1 MTRLIAGRL
10 GGRRLR
16 APKGAG
22 TRPTTDRVREA
33 LFSRVESLMDLTDT
47 RVLDLFAGSGALAFE
62 ALSRGATRAVLVES
76 DRRAAALITA
86 NAGELGVGAQTT
98 VRTDLV
104 ERALERGAAGEEFDL
119 VLIDPPYP
127 LGEPEIARVLVGLV
141 DHGWLAPDA
150 LVVLERSARSP
161 APAWPEALVSL
172 EARTYGET
180 TVHLAE
186 PRSDSA

>member
-76 DRRAAALITA
+76 DRRAAARQEA
-86 NAGELGVGAQTT
+86 
-98 VRTDLV
+98 
-104 ERALERGAAGEEFDL
+104 
-119 VLIDPPYP
+119 
-127 LGEPEIARVLVGLV
+127 
-141 DHGWLAPDA
+141 
-150 LVVLERSARSP
+150 SARHAESDLGSARWTVVSP
-161 APAWPEALVSL
+161 
-172 EARTYGET
+172 
-180 TVHLAE
+180 
-186 PRSDSA
+186 

>member
-47 RVLDLFAGSGALAFE
+47 RVLDLYAGSGALGFE
-62 ALSRGATRAVLVES
+62 ALSRGATRAVLIES
-76 DRRAAALITA
+76 DRRAAALITT
-86 NAGELGVGAQTT
+86 NASELGVGAQAT

-104 ERALERGAAGEEFDL
+104 ERALERGPAGEEFDL
-119 VLIDPPYP
+119 VLLDPPYP
-127 LGEPEIARVLVGLV
+127 LGEADIERVLTALV
-141 DHGWLAPDA
+141 EQGWLAPDA

-161 APAWPEALVSL
+161 APVWPDGLVGL
-172 EARTYGET
+172 ESRTYGET

-186 PRSDSA
+186 PVSVSE

>member
-1 MTRLIAGRL
+1 MIAGRL

-47 RVLDLFAGSGALAFE
+47 RVLDLYAGSGALAFE

-76 DRRAAALITA
+76 DRRATALITA
-86 NAGELGVGAQTT
+86 NADELGVGSQTT
-98 VRTDLV
+98 VRGDLV
-104 ERALERGAAGEEFDL
+104 ERALERGPAGEEFDL

-127 LGEPEIARVLVGLV
+127 LGEPEIARVLAGLV

-161 APAWPEALVSL
+161 DPAWPEGLVSL
-172 EARTYGET
+172 ESRTYGET

-186 PRSDSA
+186 PSSDSA

>member
-127 LGEPEIARVLVGLV
+127 LGEPEIARVLAGLV

-161 APAWPEALVSL
+161 APTWPEALVNL